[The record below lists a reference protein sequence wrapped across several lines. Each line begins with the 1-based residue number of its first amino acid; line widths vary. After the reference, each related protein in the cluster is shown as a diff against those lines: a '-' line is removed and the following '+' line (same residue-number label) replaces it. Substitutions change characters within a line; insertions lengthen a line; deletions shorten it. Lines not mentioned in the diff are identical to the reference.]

1 MVDGI
6 SMAGRFNIF
15 QRTMLFWD
23 EVHPYN
29 AAHVVRIPSPLD
41 PARLHHKL
49 HAILEQRGL
58 TGLQIDSLARRFEFC
73 GGPADLELNLIPAGD
88 DPRSALRTE
97 IERQLNT
104 RFHHSAAFTPFRFF
118 AIADGASFWFGTV
131 YFHAVADAESVMRFV
146 LELVADYLGKGSESV
161 RQKWNPYGTART
173 GWRLGLWLRK
183 LLALPSQIR
192 ALRSSTRPDCT
203 DENDFANSVE
213 IFVLGENELA
223 KLTAAGKALSVT
235 LNDVFLAL
243 LMRALFPLGS
253 AKRQARRTRMS
264 LGCIVNA
271 RRDPGGDDPNF
282 FGLSLGS
289 FSVTHDP
296 AASPNLAGLAREI
309 SRQTR
314 ALKRGGLHLANS
326 IEMRFALLV
335 MSLSSTGQRRR
346 FYPKNWPLWGG
357 ITNMNL
363 SKFREPLPPD
373 SPADYFRAVSTGPAT
388 PLVLSITTFGERVNV
403 AMSYRTAVYSK
414 ECAAAVRERFVAAI
428 GELPSLP

>member
-1 MVDGI
+1 
-6 SMAGRFNIF
+6 MAGRFNIF

-23 EVHPYN
+23 ELHPYN
-29 AAHVVRIPSPLD
+29 AVHVVRIPSPLES
-41 PARLHHKL
+41 ARLQHKL
-49 HAILEQRGL
+49 QTILEERGL
-58 TGLQIDSLARRFEFC
+58 TGLHIGPRARTFEFR
-73 GGPADLELNLIPAGD
+73 GGPADVGLNIIPAD
-88 DPRSALRTE
+88 EDPRSSLRTE

-104 RFHHSAAFTPFRFF
+104 RFDRSAEFTPFRFF
-118 AIADGASFWFGTV
+118 AIADGASFWFGTA

-146 LELVADYLGKGSESV
+146 LELVADYLGKDAAPV
-161 RQKWNPYGTART
+161 RQKWNPHRAART
-173 GWRLGLWLRK
+173 GWRPGLWLRK
-183 LLALPSQIR
+183 LVALPSQVR
-192 ALRSSTRPDCT
+192 ALRSSARPDCT
-203 DENDFANSVE
+203 DENDFANGVE
-213 IFVLGENELA
+213 TFVLGESELA

-243 LMRALFPLGS
+243 LMRALSPPGS
-253 AKRQARRTRMS
+253 ARRHARRTRMS
-264 LGCIVNA
+264 LGCIVNT
-271 RRDPGGDDPNF
+271 RREPGGDDPEL

-296 AASPNLAGLAREI
+296 AESLSLAGLAREI

-314 ALKRGGLHLANS
+314 TLKRGGLYLANS
-326 IEMRFALLV
+326 LEMRFALLV
-335 MSLSSTGQRRR
+335 MSLSSTAQRRR

-363 SKFREPLPPD
+363 SKFREPLPSD

-414 ECAAAVRERFVAAI
+414 ASVSIVRGRFVAAI
-428 GELPSLP
+428 GELPALP